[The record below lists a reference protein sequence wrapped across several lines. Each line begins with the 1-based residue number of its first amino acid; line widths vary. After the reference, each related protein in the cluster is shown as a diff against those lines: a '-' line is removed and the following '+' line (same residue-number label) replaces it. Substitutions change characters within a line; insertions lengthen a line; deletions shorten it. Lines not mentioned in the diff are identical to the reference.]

1 MTSTV
6 SGKAGAVGVP
16 FQEAT
21 DHFRSK
27 VSLPTATWTDIWQ
40 EQHSRAFVV
49 AGAMRD
55 DLLTD
60 FRNAID
66 KAIAGGA
73 TIADFRK
80 DFDSIVARHGWSYK
94 GGRGWRTRVI
104 YNTNLRQAHMSGRWA
119 QVQRVKEKRPYLR
132 YVSVLDDSTRN
143 QHRAWHGTVLPVDH
157 PWWSSHYPM
166 NGWGCRCTVQS
177 LSERELK
184 AYGYSVTD
192 APHVNDV
199 EMVPHTIKTPFGE
212 RNVFA
217 PKGVDPGF
225 AYNPG
230 EAAWGRT
237 LSDAAVA
244 NYKASGEWTKWTR
257 LTPGDWKTAGRP
269 AMVPADSVE
278 AKLGKK
284 AASRDEAAAMLK
296 KALGGVE
303 EKVFILLD
311 GSALLVNAESLA
323 DYIGLERTPFIPL
336 LPELLEKPYE
346 VWLSFER
353 HEATGRVALRKRLV
367 KMVDAGKSKALVLVA
382 HASKGMLEGW
392 TFLPA
397 NRARELMKNRAG
409 KLLWGR

>member
-1 MTSTV
+1 MSF
-6 SGKAGAVGVP
+6 KVGEVP
-16 FQEAT
+16 FQEAI

-27 VSLPTATWTDIWQ
+27 VNLPTATWTDIWQ

-49 AGAMRD
+49 VGAMRD

-60 FRNAID
+60 LRNAID

-192 APHVNDV
+192 ASHVNDI
-199 EMVPHTIKTPFGE
+199 EMVSHTIKTPFGE

-269 AMVPADSVE
+269 AMVPADAVK

-303 EKVFILLD
+303 KKVFTLPD

-323 DYIGLERTPFIPL
+323 DHIGLERTPFIPL

-353 HEATGRVALRKRLV
+353 HDATGRVALRKRLV
-367 KMVDAGKSKALVLVA
+367 KMVDIGKGKALVLVA
-382 HASKGMLEGW
+382 HASKGMFEGW
-392 TFLPA
+392 TFLPV
-397 NRARELMKNRAG
+397 NRARERVKDRAG